1 MADRSRAGI
10 EMNFAFGKTKRPE
23 PEPSEDAPMR
33 LLVLGD
39 FGAHRSLGQVRP
51 GAEFRPL
58 RVDIDSFS
66 SLFGRI
72 GPQIALR
79 LGDQPPFTIAI
90 KELDDF
96 HPDHLFASLELFA
109 PLRKLR
115 QQILDP
121 KTFALA
127 AAQLGMP
134 ATPVASDVAAQASAN
149 DEDLSRLL
157 GRPSSGAKPADPS
170 PSAASIVGEM
180 IRESVAPHVVGKSDP
195 RQADLLAAVDG
206 MAGDLMRAVL
216 HDPVF
221 QEVEATWRSLDSLVR
236 AIALDETLQVFVLDA
251 SREEI
256 VEDLAGSPTLADSAL
271 YRIVADHAGDEPWS
285 LLVDLH
291 AYRRGQEDAA
301 LLSRLG
307 AIAQQV
313 DAAVLVGM
321 DWIAWSSGFAAPE
334 AEQAWTALR
343 NLPAA
348 TSVAVALPGLLL
360 RLPYGKD
367 TDPIESFTFAEQ
379 SLPPAASRYLWG
391 SAAAAVAQ
399 LLAQSFASAGG
410 WNFSPGDDSSI
421 DDLPV
426 HVTKADGEAVQ
437 TPCAQVW
444 LPESKVDALIKQGL
458 MPLVSAQGR
467 GEVRIPRFQ
476 SIASPPAAL
485 AGRWRRD

>member
-23 PEPSEDAPMR
+23 PEPSEDAPFR
-33 LLVLGD
+33 VLVLGD
-39 FGAHRSLGQVRP
+39 FGAHRSRGQVRP

-58 RVDIDSFS
+58 RVDTDSFP
-66 SLFGRI
+66 SLFGKI

-79 LGDQPPFTIAI
+79 LGDQPSFSVAI

-96 HPDHLFASLELFA
+96 HPDHLFATLELFA
-109 PLRKLR
+109 PVRKLR
-115 QQILDP
+115 QQIQDP

-127 AAQLGMP
+127 AAQLGLP
-134 ATPVASDVAAQASAN
+134 AAPTASDSVAQVAAN

-157 GRPSSGAKPADPS
+157 GRPASVVKPAAPS
-170 PSAASIVGEM
+170 LSPASIVDAM
-180 IRESVAPHVVGKSDP
+180 IRESVAPHVVGKADP
-195 RQADLLAAVDG
+195 RQADLLTAVDG

-221 QEVEATWRSLDSLVR
+221 QEVEATWRSLDRLVR
-236 AIALDETLQVFVLDA
+236 ALDIDESLQLFVLDA
-251 SREEI
+251 SRGEI

-271 YRIVADHAGDEPWS
+271 YRIVADHVGDEPWS
-285 LLVDLH
+285 VLVDLH

-313 DAAVLVGM
+313 DAAVLAGM
-321 DWIAWSSGFAAPE
+321 DWAAWSGGFATPE
-334 AEQAWTALR
+334 AEQAWARLR
-343 NLPAA
+343 ELPAA
-348 TSVAVALPGLLL
+348 TSVAVALPGILL
-360 RLPYGKD
+360 RLPYGRG
-367 TDPIESFTFAEQ
+367 TDPIESFAFTEQ
-379 SLPPAASRYLWG
+379 ELLPAANRYLWG

-399 LLAQSFASAGG
+399 LLGQSFASAGG
-410 WNFSPGDDSSI
+410 WDFAPGDDSSI

-426 HVTKADGEAVQ
+426 HVTKSDGEAVQ
-437 TPCAQVW
+437 TPCAQAW
-444 LPESKVDALIKQGL
+444 LPESRVDALVKQGL

-467 GEVRIPRFQ
+467 GEVRVPRFQ

-485 AGRWRRD
+485 AGRWRRV

>member
-10 EMNFAFGKTKRPE
+10 EMNFAFGKTKRPK
-23 PEPSEDAPMR
+23 PEPSEDAPFRM
-33 LLVLGD
+33 LVLGD
-39 FGAHRSLGQVRP
+39 FGAHRSRGQVRP
-51 GAEFRPL
+51 GAELRPL
-58 RVDIDSFS
+58 RVDVDSFP

-72 GPQIALR
+72 GAQIAIR
-79 LGDQPPFTIAI
+79 LGDQPAFTIAI

-96 HPDHLFASLELFA
+96 HPDHLFAALEFFA

-115 QQILDP
+115 QQIQDP

-127 AAQLGMP
+127 AAQLGMAAAP
-134 ATPVASDVAAQASAN
+134 AASVVTGQGTSD
-149 DEDLSRLL
+149 DEDVSRLL
-157 GRPSSGAKPADPS
+157 GRPSSAAKPVAPS
-170 PSAASIVGEM
+170 PSPASIVDAM
-180 IRESVAPHVVGKSDP
+180 IRESVAPHIVGKPDP

-221 QEVEATWRSLDSLVR
+221 QEVEATWRSLDRLVR
-236 AIALDETLQVFVLDA
+236 ALDLDETLQLFVLDA
-251 SREEI
+251 SREEM
-256 VEDLAGSPTLADSAL
+256 VEDLAASPTLADSAL

-291 AYRRGQEDAA
+291 ACRRGQEDAA

-321 DWIAWSSGFAAPE
+321 EWAGWSGGFAALDD
-334 AEQAWTALR
+334 EQAWTALR

-348 TSVAVALPGLLL
+348 TSVAVALPGILL

-379 SLPPAASRYLWG
+379 SLSPAANRYLWG

-399 LLAQSFASAGG
+399 LLGQSFASAGG
-410 WNFSPGDDSSI
+410 WDFAPGDDSSI

-426 HVTKADGEAVQ
+426 HVTKADGETVQ

-467 GEVRIPRFQ
+467 GEVRVPRFQ